1 MNFYGKICAL
11 ELSKKNENIFLRY
24 FLRSVLISK
33 ATKCINKIPQHINVE
48 VIQKRKRYLT
58 IDYIFE

>member
-1 MNFYGKICAL
+1 MEKYVLWRA
-11 ELSKKNENIFLRY
+11 KKNENNCLRY
-24 FLRSVLISK
+24 FIEICFGFKS
-33 ATKCINKIPQHINVE
+33 AKCINKIPQHINVE